1 MQAMEATD
9 VMEATGLKALFRAI
23 AQAPT
28 ETVLRQAVM
37 NQLGEYFAAKRQAS
51 FFADELPALE
61 EQMPSMMQRALSL
74 EHNPVLRY
82 LVQRHAAVHDE
93 VILPPGVWRTLCPR
107 ADHGHVMVGPIIQA
121 GQLVGGIAFTR
132 HRDEPAFDADNLADL
147 GALCLHFSS
156 QLTVVRAGASAS
168 ANASASP
175 SASASFRATVKT
187 NSVSRQQI
195 LGGQSKHPLT
205 PREMEIATL
214 VAQGLTNKKIGVALW
229 ITENSVKQALK
240 RMYRKL
246 KVSSRAEMVT
256 QLWVDQS

>member
-1 MQAMEATD
+1 MQATVATD
-9 VMEATGLKALFRAI
+9 AIALQETALQETDLKDLFRAI
-23 AQAPT
+23 AQAST
-28 ETVLRQAVM
+28 ETVLRQDVM
-37 NQLGEYFAAKRQAS
+37 NQLGEYFSANRQAS
-51 FFADELPALE
+51 FFTDELPAME
-61 EQMPSMMQRALSL
+61 EQMPLMMQRALTL
-74 EHNPVLRY
+74 DNNPVLRY

-107 ADHGHVMVGPIIQA
+107 ADHGHVMVGPIIQT

-156 QLTVVRAGASAS
+156 QLTVVRVGVS
-168 ANASASP
+168 
-175 SASASFRATVKT
+175 ATVKT
-187 NSVSRQQI
+187 NSVSRQQL
-195 LGGQSKHPLT
+195 LGEQGKHPLT